1 MFFLYSTDFFYRK
14 YRATNSPSWRFNLKR
29 ESDIEGGEH
38 MRKLS
43 RFIVFSVIVTGCVSL
58 GLAQETFDVGIIDSS
73 KVIQTSAEGKKAM
86 FTLKQKEQQ
95 IIDGLAK
102 IDKQVKELQ
111 SKLDAQKLLL
121 TPESQQQIAFDVEQ
135 LRTKRKRAE
144 EDYAKE
150 YKQLEFSLVSKIRNE
165 VFPIIETVAK
175 ERNFRLVLDLSVTG
189 AAYVDPVIDIT
200 EEVIQRYDEVVSLSE

>member
-1 MFFLYSTDFFYRK
+1 
-14 YRATNSPSWRFNLKR
+14 
-29 ESDIEGGEH
+29 
-38 MRKLS
+38 MRKLG
-43 RFIVFSVIVTGCVSL
+43 RFIVFSIIFTACVSL
-58 GLAQETFDVGIIDSS
+58 GLAQEIFDVGVIDSS

-102 IDKQVKELQ
+102 IDKQVKELK

-121 TPESQQQIAFDVEQ
+121 TPESQQQIVFDMEQ

-165 VFPIIETVAK
+165 VFPIIEIVAK
-175 ERNFRLVLDLSVTG
+175 EKNFRLVLDLSVTG

-200 EEVIQRYDEVVSLSE
+200 EEVIQRYDEAVSSSE